1 MNPVFSRLLG
11 VLRSPA
17 GWSALVL
24 VLLGLLVWTLGPMIS
39 VNGHAIWG
47 SRWSRAGTIALLATP
62 WLLWRAI
69 SYWRKRPK
77 PLPPTAEQQQQR
89 EQQVDVHLALHQRA
103 ILAQQQLQQAGMSA
117 NQRRKQPWYLL
128 IGPQGAGRSSLLAQ
142 PDLQLLCS
150 TAEAPQGNAGISPA
164 EWHCHRA
171 GALIDCSGHC
181 LPEADTD
188 QPAPQWQ
195 ALISLLR
202 QRRQPAL
209 TGVIITLPVDL
220 LQQGHDLELDN
231 LARRLRQALSELRSQ
246 LGLDLPVYLL
256 ISKSDLIPGLTELL
270 EQLPAEQR
278 QQHFGLRLEIDS
290 QADSDQRTQA
300 YAALLGRLNAQ
311 MLPRLHQERDPSR
324 RGRLLDLP
332 WQLARLEGPVQ
343 RFIEQTFSAS
353 RYQTGSRLQGLYFT
367 CGGQSEQ
374 DSLMYAPGP
383 TRQAGFVTEL
393 FEQIILGN
401 PHQVT
406 LDASREQRQR
416 RRQRIGLGLAAAGL
430 ACCAVGWSWAYHQ
443 QSERLSQLANLAEH
457 FLPSTPQ
464 IQAHSRIT
472 ALLQQLDTRYAATL
486 VHPEAS
492 DRALTRN
499 LTLEQ
504 APEVLPQV
512 QRHYQQALR
521 NYLLPLMTRQL
532 EARLRSAHA
541 DRQQLIGHLRAYL
554 MLSQPERLDTDYL
567 QQWMREEWQH
577 RYPEQSDVQAQ
588 LSAHLER
595 LLALPWQPAAA
606 DQELV
611 TRVREQLQQ
620 ESLAQLTYRLLRE
633 QARALPS
640 YRLDNQLGT
649 DYQLLASRPTSIP
662 GFYTRP
668 GYQSLFQQ
676 QGPALIE
683 RLLEDNWVL
692 GNRSQL
698 TPSEQRQLLVEVE
711 ALYFQDYTDQWVR
724 ALASLRMAALRN
736 GRAVS
741 DLSALSASSAPQLL
755 LLQQLREHTRLIDPQ
770 LDHAAPASP
779 AKQALQQQF
788 ADLHGLIDN
797 DGNPTAVLLQ
807 SQQALTQLQ
816 LQLAQLYNSGDS
828 GQLAFEMARKRMQHQ
843 ADAIS
848 ATRDAA
854 SALPA
859 PLNGW
864 INQLASDAWGQVLAD
879 AGRYLNQRYRSD
891 LYSVYR
897 SAFAQRYPFSADSS
911 RDVELNDFRRFFQQE
926 GTVEQFVASY
936 LEPFVIQRDGRYRLR
951 SLDGRSLPLSSALLT
966 QLGRAQAIR
975 AGFFADDPF
984 EPGVQFR
991 LEPYALDAS
1000 LGRASFHYGPEQLEY
1015 RHGPIVASAFRWPAA
1030 EGSERISLTLE
1041 DLGGRRLGLQQE
1053 AGTWSL
1059 FRLLDRIDIQRQ
1071 EERDA
1076 LLLRASIG
1084 GMRAQYLLH
1093 SQRAP
1098 NPFDPALLRSF
1109 ALPAHL

>member
-1 MNPVFSRLLG
+1 MNPVLPRLLG
-11 VLRSPA
+11 LLRSPA
-17 GWSALVL
+17 GWTALLL

-39 VNGHAIWG
+39 VNGHAIWS
-47 SRWSRAGTIALLATP
+47 SRWSRAGTIALLAMP
-62 WLLWRAI
+62 WLLWRTVT
-69 SYWRKRPK
+69 YRRTRPK
-77 PLPPTAEQQQQR
+77 PSPPTAEEQQQHER
-89 EQQVDVHLALHQRA
+89 QVDVHLALHQRA
-103 ILAQQQLQQAGMSA
+103 ILAQQQLQKAGVTA
-117 NQRRKQPWYLL
+117 RQRRRQPWYLL
-128 IGPQGAGRSSLLAQ
+128 IGPQGAGKSSLLAQ
-142 PDLQLLCS
+142 PELPLLCS
-150 TAEAPQGNAGISPA
+150 TAEIPDGSAGSSPA
-164 EWHCHRA
+164 EWHCHHA
-171 GALIDCSGHC
+171 GTLIDCSGHC
-181 LPEADTD
+181 LPEVDSD
-188 QPAPQWQ
+188 QPAPHWQ
-195 ALISLLR
+195 ALLSLLR

-220 LQQGHDLELDN
+220 LQQNHDLELDN
-231 LARRLRQALSELRSQ
+231 LARRLRHALSELRSQ

-256 ISKSDLIPGLTELL
+256 LSKSDLIPGLAELL
-270 EQLPAEQR
+270 EQLPLEQR
-278 QQHFGLRLEIDS
+278 QQHFGMRLYNHP
-290 QADSDQRTQA
+290 QADSAHRTQA

-311 MLPRLHQERDPSR
+311 MLHRLHQERDPAR

-353 RYQTGSRLQGLYFT
+353 RYQSGSRLQGLYFT
-367 CGGQSEQ
+367 CSGQSEQ
-374 DSLMYAPGP
+374 DSLLYAPGP
-383 TRQAGFVTEL
+383 PRQSGFVTEL
-393 FEQIILGN
+393 FEQVILGN
-401 PHQVT
+401 PHRVS
-406 LDASREQRQR
+406 LDANREQRQR
-416 RRQRIGLGLAAAGL
+416 RRQRVGFGLAAAGL

-457 FLPSTPQ
+457 FLPNTPK

-486 VHPEAS
+486 VHPETGG
-492 DRALTRN
+492 RVLTRT

-504 APEVLPQV
+504 APDVLPQV
-512 QRHYQQALR
+512 QRHYQRSLR
-521 NYLLPLMTRQL
+521 DYLLPLITRQL

-554 MLSQPERLDTDYL
+554 MLSHPERLETGYL
-567 QQWMREEWQH
+567 QQWMGEEWQH
-577 RYPEQSDVQAQ
+577 RYPEQTDVQTQ

-595 LLALPWQPAAA
+595 LLALPWQATAVDEA
-606 DQELV
+606 LV
-611 TRVREQLQQ
+611 ARVRDQLQQ

-633 QARALPS
+633 QARALPH

-649 DYQLLASRPTSIP
+649 DHQLLASRPTAIP
-662 GFYTRP
+662 GFYTRT
-668 GYQSLFQQ
+668 GYQTLFQQ

-711 ALYFQDYTDQWVR
+711 ALYFQDYTDEWIR
-724 ALASLRMAALRN
+724 ALASLRMATLRN
-736 GRAVS
+736 GRAVT

-770 LDHAAPASP
+770 RERATPASA

-788 ADLHGLIDN
+788 ANLHGLLDS
-797 DGNPTAVLLQ
+797 DGNPTAALLQ

-864 INQLASDAWGQVLAD
+864 VNQLASDAWGQVLAD
-879 AGRYLNQRYRSD
+879 ASRYVNQRYRTD

-897 SAFAQRYPFSADSS
+897 SAFAQRYPFSASSS

-926 GTVEQFVASY
+926 GTIEQFVANY
-936 LEPFVIQRDGRYRLR
+936 LQPFVIQRDGRYRLR

-966 QLGRAQAIR
+966 QLARAQAIR

-1000 LGRASFHYGPEQLEY
+1000 LGRASFHYGPQQLEY

-1059 FRLLDRIDIQRQ
+1059 FRLLDRIEIQRQ

-1098 NPFDPALLRSF
+1098 NPFDPELLRGF
-1109 ALPAHL
+1109 ALPAQL